1 MPHTVATLRSMEHAH
16 QAYILTLDGIP
27 ICFTTDSSGELTG
40 SGASSYIGR
49 AESDLGET
57 VGGRTMVA
65 GLQVPDVLE
74 FGGDTDSLGLGRTTA
89 RFSVLMDATTYQ
101 YLSAA
106 GEEPT
111 EMLGRLAP
119 TDDPAPASVVGV
131 TVRSRYLGL
140 EYIGSS
146 GERRMFPFLVG
157 ETLQG
162 YDHHGDTDGATVPA
176 MVSQRPLV
184 HEGRLCALYRV
195 YRDPS
200 STSVS
205 NSDAWPSLSNY
216 SPIWVGKMRDAGTM
230 TAGGRISIECTGFES
245 LLERNM
251 ATGASQVFGVT
262 PEFQSNTGVDDQ
274 VAIFFGSGPQY
285 TSSDT
290 FTASAVYEGRDWTT
304 LSGDTRDTIRDALD
318 TLIQNTAIGS
328 GTDYETGED
337 YFEAVDN
344 AQAGINNSQQIWVQR
359 DEFTSPGGFPFFFME
374 MRIAMHRRRWLALG
388 YDPEQQ
394 DVDSVYGTE
403 TQKDI
408 KFIKLSAG
416 DAWVPRTNAPAMG
429 EVPGKG
435 YYVGVFT
442 TVKVG
447 VEGSSDESG
456 LYGAWDND
464 GSPRHFDPLFEGVD
478 FVNVIKPEGGQVLR
492 MDTEAALLPQPH
504 VAFSGAIDGTDCDAA
519 GYFLIRGKIRKAEGS
534 TDDQSLI
541 IQDETEQ
548 AVIARCSW
556 IVYNDLFADV
566 GSGVEP
572 ALYIEE
578 LEDPRKFGY
587 PFRPLQGDWATLE
600 LQAVQ
605 LHTYATGA
613 INPEPAAQTLSAM
626 LRSTGTSTGPNGA
639 GVIDQGDN
647 SGSSSGWYGDIL
659 SAEMGLGIPD
669 ALLPSGATIASA
681 FNDMP
686 NGNSGPLSRCRI
698 SYEGSFSS
706 TDALRALLEPR
717 GLRVG
722 FDGAAFSFY
731 RLRDESHAD
740 ATVTI
745 LESDLYGTL
754 GDPTSVYPRQN
765 ARALAPVDA
774 WEFAYADQKHE
785 VRAKDP
791 GATVRRGDNRQQVN
805 GRGLL
810 APEYYADNPDAAPLG
825 YLWKDEARVLFGQ
838 QEAAFRARR
847 HGKVTVSVSRPKG
860 QDLYPGTLV
869 ILSNPWVWSDD
880 GTQGVSSV
888 VGRVISVSHHTR
900 SGHCDAEILVFE
912 GQWQFPPLYAP
923 TLWIEAVAS
932 STSLTI
938 ATSSDFAMGGGSTA
952 GWTQPEWSTGSG
964 GDLVASLWRMLPDGT
979 WTEVDTAEVSSVNAT
994 TVTLGTAL
1002 TSLPPDNCR
1011 TMLLTLA
1018 PIDDQPAWAQEIYS
1032 AIGVQGDNTNCRRFV

>member
-1 MPHTVATLRSMEHAH
+1 M
-16 QAYILTLDGIP
+16 
-27 ICFTTDSSGELTG
+27 
-40 SGASSYIGR
+40 
-49 AESDLGET
+49 
-57 VGGRTMVA
+57 
-65 GLQVPDVLE
+65 
-74 FGGDTDSLGLGRTTA
+74 
-89 RFSVLMDATTYQ
+89 
-101 YLSAA
+101 
-106 GEEPT
+106 
-111 EMLGRLAP
+111 
-119 TDDPAPASVVGV
+119 
-131 TVRSRYLGL
+131 
-140 EYIGSS
+140 
-146 GERRMFPFLVG
+146 
-157 ETLQG
+157 TLQ
-162 YDHHGDTDGATVPA
+162 
-176 MVSQRPLV
+176 L
-184 HEGRLCALYRV
+184 
-195 YRDPS
+195 
-200 STSVS
+200 
-205 NSDAWPSLSNY
+205 
-216 SPIWVGKMRDAGTM
+216 
-230 TAGGRISIECTGFES
+230 
-245 LLERNM
+245 
-251 ATGASQVFGVT
+251 
-262 PEFQSNTGVDDQ
+262 
-274 VAIFFGSGPQY
+274 
-285 TSSDT
+285 
-290 FTASAVYEGRDWTT
+290 
-304 LSGDTRDTIRDALD
+304 
-318 TLIQNTAIGS
+318 
-328 GTDYETGED
+328 
-337 YFEAVDN
+337 
-344 AQAGINNSQQIWVQR
+344 
-359 DEFTSPGGFPFFFME
+359 
-374 MRIAMHRRRWLALG
+374 
-388 YDPEQQ
+388 
-394 DVDSVYGTE
+394 
-403 TQKDI
+403 
-408 KFIKLSAG
+408 
-416 DAWVPRTNAPAMG
+416 
-429 EVPGKG
+429 
-435 YYVGVFT
+435 
-442 TVKVG
+442 
-447 VEGSSDESG
+447 
-456 LYGAWDND
+456 
-464 GSPRHFDPLFEGVD
+464 
-478 FVNVIKPEGGQVLR
+478 GQVTQ
-492 MDTEAALLPQPH
+492 M
-504 VAFSGAIDGTDCDAA
+504 
-519 GYFLIRGKIRKAEGS
+519 
-534 TDDQSLI
+534 
-541 IQDETEQ
+541 
-548 AVIARCSW
+548 
-556 IVYNDLFADV
+556 
-566 GSGVEP
+566 
-572 ALYIEE
+572 
-578 LEDPRKFGY
+578 
-587 PFRPLQGDWATLE
+587 
-600 LQAVQ
+600 AVQ